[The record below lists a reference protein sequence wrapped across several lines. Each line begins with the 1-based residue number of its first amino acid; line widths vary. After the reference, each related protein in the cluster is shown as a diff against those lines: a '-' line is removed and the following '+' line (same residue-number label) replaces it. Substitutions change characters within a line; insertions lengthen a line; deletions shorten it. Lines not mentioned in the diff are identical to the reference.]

1 MHRIQ
6 LIHWN
11 AAETRQRAEL
21 LSTAGYAVNS
31 TVPAGP
37 ELLRELR
44 NSPPTAVAIDLA
56 RLPSQGRDVALA
68 IRQSR
73 ATRHVPLVFIG
84 GHPKKVRQIRD
95 ILPDAVY
102 CEWSRIR
109 SGLRQAIV
117 HPPRNPVVPTSV
129 FAGYAGKALSKKL
142 GIKAHSVVA
151 LVDAPRGF
159 KQILGDL
166 PEGTELSARVDDHYN
181 LAIWVT
187 QSLEE
192 LQSGVARLAARA
204 GQGPIWIV
212 WPKKTSHAT
221 SDLSQ
226 QSVREVGLA
235 AGLVDYKICSL
246 DATWSGLLFAR
257 RKSRKR
263 V

>member
-1 MHRIQ
+1 MRSCPARTQPCNRIQ

-11 AAETRQRAEL
+11 AAEARQRAEL
-21 LSTAGYAVNS
+21 LSTAGYEANFI
-31 TVPAGP
+31 VPAGP

-68 IRQSR
+68 IRQSS

-109 SGLRQAIV
+109 SGLRQAIA
-117 HPPRNPVVPTSV
+117 HPPRNPVVPTWV

-151 LVDAPRGF
+151 LVDAPP
-159 KQILGDL
+159 GD
-166 PEGTELSARVDDHYN
+166 SNR
-181 LAIWVT
+181 
-187 QSLEE
+187 SL
-192 LQSGVARLAARA
+192 VICPRA
-204 GQGPIWIV
+204 P
-212 WPKKTSHAT
+212 S
-221 SDLSQ
+221 
-226 QSVREVGLA
+226 
-235 AGLVDYKICSL
+235 
-246 DATWSGLLFAR
+246 
-257 RKSRKR
+257 
-263 V
+263 